1 MRRRVGTV
9 ARWRA
14 ACKDATAMTIKRI
27 LVPVDLSEPSIQ
39 ALDYAVDLAAFFKA
53 QLMVLFVAEPL
64 YYAGDLGLFVE
75 EQQRLGR
82 EQLTLLEERVRK
94 RGRVCETI
102 LLRGTPYQ
110 AICDA
115 ARRRAADLIV
125 MGTHGRTGLSHLV
138 MGSVADRVVRA
149 APCPVL
155 TVPPRTAAR
164 RARRA

>member
-1 MRRRVGTV
+1 
-9 ARWRA
+9 
-14 ACKDATAMTIKRI
+14 MTIKRI

-53 QLMVLFVAEPL
+53 RLTVLFVAEPL
-64 YYAGDLGLFVE
+64 YYAGDLGLVLE
-75 EQQRLGR
+75 EQERLGR
-82 EQLTLLEERVRK
+82 EQLRCLEERVHQ
-94 RGRVCETI
+94 RGRRCETI

-110 AICDA
+110 VISDE

-138 MGSVADRVVRA
+138 MGSVADRVVRI
-149 APCPVL
+149 APCAVL
-155 TVPPRTAAR
+155 TVPPRSARR

>member
-1 MRRRVGTV
+1 
-9 ARWRA
+9 
-14 ACKDATAMTIKRI
+14 MTIKRI

-39 ALDYAVDLAAFFKA
+39 ALDYAVDLATFFKA
-53 QLMVLFVAEPL
+53 RLMIVFVAEPL

-82 EQLTLLEERVRK
+82 EQLTVLEERVRK
-94 RGRVCETI
+94 RGRTCETI

-110 AICDA
+110 AIGDE

-138 MGSVADRVVRA
+138 MGSVADRVVRT

-155 TVPPRTAAR
+155 TVPPRRAVR
-164 RARRA
+164 RARKA